1 VRAGPKAGV
10 DGSRLPLRSP
20 TTGAARW
27 AAFCRKYIVVPKG
40 HGVLRRLRPRP
51 WQVELVGSV
60 WDATPRP
67 RLAGWML
74 PRGQGKTTATASLGL
89 YDLLLGAEGATV
101 VIVATDKEQARLGFG
116 AAARMVELHPE
127 LERRVQVYADRLV
140 VPARGA
146 SFRVLPAVA
155 KRLEGLDYTLAILD
169 EFGRMDREVY
179 EVMVGASGKQPAS
192 TVVGIGTPPPD
203 PAVSVL
209 TTIRDYVADHPE
221 DTSAVWREHSAA
233 GFTDHPVEC
242 RHCWRLANPS
252 LGDFLAEDGLI
263 ACLPPKMRPAS
274 FRRARLCQLVDELAG
289 SWLPD
294 GAWERCRI
302 MEPRGSEIP
311 DGAEVVLG
319 FDGSFSGDCTALV
332 AVTVEARPHVHLV
345 RLWEAPEGSRDWRVP
360 VVEVEDAIRD
370 ACRRWRVLEVAADPY
385 RWQRSLELL
394 DGEGIPVGEF
404 PQSPAR
410 MGPATSRF
418 YSAVVDGLL
427 SHDGSAALARHV
439 ANAVLKQD
447 SRGARLA
454 KEHKDS
460 KRRIDAA
467 VAAVMAHDRAAVLA
481 GEVGPAIYV
490 LD

>member
-1 VRAGPKAGV
+1 VRAGPKAAV

-27 AAFCRKYIVVPKG
+27 ASFCRKYIVVPKG

-60 WDATPRP
+60 WDASPRP

-89 YDLLLGAEGATV
+89 YDLMLGGEGATV
-101 VIVATDKEQARLGFG
+101 VIVATSKHQARLGFG

-127 LERRVQVYADRLV
+127 LEARVQVYADRLV

-146 SFRVLPAVA
+146 SFQVLPAVP
-155 KRLEGLDYTLAILD
+155 KLLEGLDYTLAILD

-203 PAVSVL
+203 PAESVL
-209 TTIRDYVADHPE
+209 TTIREYVADHPD
-221 DTSAVWREHSAA
+221 DTSVVWREHSAA

-242 RHCWRLANPS
+242 RHCWALANPS

-274 FRRARLCQLVDELAG
+274 FRRARLCQLVDELQGA
-289 SWLPD
+289 WLPD
-294 GAWERCRI
+294 GAWADCADPGRSIE
-302 MEPRGSEIP
+302 
-311 DGAEVVLG
+311 DGADVVLG
-319 FDGSFSGDCTALV
+319 LDGSFSGDCTALV
-332 AVTVEARPHVHLV
+332 AVTVEDRPHVHLV
-345 RLWEAPEGSRDWRVP
+345 ALWEAPEGSRGWRVP
-360 VVEVEDAIRD
+360 VLEVEAAVRV
-370 ACRRWRVLEVAADPY
+370 ACSRWRVLEVAADPF
-385 RWQRSLELL
+385 RWQRSLEVL
-394 DGEGIPVGEF
+394 DGEGVPVAEF
-404 PQSPAR
+404 PQSLAR
-410 MGPATSRF
+410 MGPATSRL
-418 YSAVVDGLL
+418 YSAAVDRLL
-427 SHDGSAALARHV
+427 SQDGDPRLARHV
-439 ANAVLKQD
+439 ANAVLKED

-460 KRRIDAA
+460 RRRIDAA

-481 GEVGPAIYV
+481 GDRGPVLYV
-490 LD
+490 FD